1 MDQDRTPYV
10 IISNKRSRDADQRHP
25 TNSKLPMVRRP
36 NSPVSHRLKTAI
48 SLQSRAAIVPDL
60 VWLKG
65 LSLMTAAALVLDG
78 RTSHRAVRAEDAA
91 VAGLW
96 LKQCLTTRAL
106 VKVLARISLH
116 DFFTLLPATR
126 ACEHGF

>member
-1 MDQDRTPYV
+1 M
-10 IISNKRSRDADQRHP
+10 
-25 TNSKLPMVRRP
+25 
-36 NSPVSHRLKTAI
+36 
-48 SLQSRAAIVPDL
+48 PDL

-78 RTSHRAVRAEDAA
+78 RTSHRAVRAENAA